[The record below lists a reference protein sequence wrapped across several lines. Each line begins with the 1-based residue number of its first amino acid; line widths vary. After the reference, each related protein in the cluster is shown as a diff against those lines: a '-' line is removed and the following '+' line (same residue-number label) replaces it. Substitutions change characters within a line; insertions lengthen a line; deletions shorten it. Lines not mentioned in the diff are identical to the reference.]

1 MSEVS
6 LKVES
11 RKQIGKESAKK
22 LRRAGKT
29 PGIYY
34 FHGKESIPISVDKK
48 ALHAMMGK
56 ESTLLDITI
65 DNKDQRKCIIR
76 DIQFD
81 PITSNPIHIDLM
93 GIELTEKV
101 TVQVSIV
108 LTGTP
113 DGVKNQGGVLEQQL
127 REISVECLPMD
138 IPEHIVLDVSNLL
151 IGGSL
156 HVSDIQLDKVKLL
169 DDVSKIIAHVVPPR
183 VIEEPVAAEEEGA
196 KEPEVIGKA
205 EEVKEE

>member
-11 RKQIGKESAKK
+11 RKQIGKESAKR
-22 LRRAGKT
+22 LRREGKT

-48 ALHAMMGK
+48 ALHAIMGK
-56 ESTLLDITI
+56 ESTLLDIMI

-101 TVQVSIV
+101 TVQVSIT

-127 REISVECLPMD
+127 REVSVECLPMD
-138 IPEHIVLDVSNLL
+138 IPEHIVLDVSNLV

-169 DDVSKIIAHVVPPR
+169 DDGSKIIAHVVPPR
-183 VIEEPVAAEEEGA
+183 VVEEPVAEVEVEA

-205 EEVKEE
+205 EEEKEE